1 MDIDLTF
8 ILQFLIFLV
17 ALVGLNGILIKPI
30 QAVIEERERKI
41 KGANDDADRL
51 SRLASEDRAV
61 YEARI
66 QDARGVAQREREA
79 LQTEGRNAGRDLV
92 SGVREEISAEVAQ
105 VRTQVGEAERTAS
118 VGLTSEVDGLAR
130 QVVEKVLGRPLA
142 SEPVGVVESWH
153 A

>member
-1 MDIDLTF
+1 M
-8 ILQFLIFLV
+8 
-17 ALVGLNGILIKPI
+17 
-30 QAVIEERERKI
+30 
-41 KGANDDADRL
+41 
-51 SRLASEDRAV
+51 
-61 YEARI
+61 
-66 QDARGVAQREREA
+66 
-79 LQTEGRNAGRDLV
+79 